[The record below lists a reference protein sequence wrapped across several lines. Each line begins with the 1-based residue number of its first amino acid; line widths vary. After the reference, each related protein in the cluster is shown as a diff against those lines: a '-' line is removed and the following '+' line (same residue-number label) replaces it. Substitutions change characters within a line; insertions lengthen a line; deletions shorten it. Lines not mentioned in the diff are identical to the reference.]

1 MSFCRN
7 CGTEL
12 VEEALFCPNCGTAV
26 NVQEAAP
33 VNEVIDTV
41 PEKSPSKGAGIVG
54 IVFSALSF
62 ALSWM
67 GIAFGF
73 YGVFTIAFAIVGL
86 IFSGKA
92 KRSQPQGGSVHKMG
106 KIGKTFG
113 ILGLIFS
120 IIFMIVGII
129 ALFGLIFSEFNY

>member
-1 MSFCRN
+1 MSFCKN

-26 NVQEAAP
+26 NPQEPAP
-33 VNEVIDTV
+33 AEVVINTI
-41 PEKSPSKGAGIVG
+41 PENSPSKGAGIVG

-67 GIAFGF
+67 GIAFAI
-73 YGVFTIAFAIVGL
+73 YGIFPLSFSIVGL

-92 KRSQPQGGSVHKMG
+92 KKSQPQGGGVCKMG
-106 KIGKTFG
+106 SIGKTFG

-120 IIFMIVGII
+120 IIFILVGVIMLI
-129 ALFGLIFSEFNY
+129 GLIAESM